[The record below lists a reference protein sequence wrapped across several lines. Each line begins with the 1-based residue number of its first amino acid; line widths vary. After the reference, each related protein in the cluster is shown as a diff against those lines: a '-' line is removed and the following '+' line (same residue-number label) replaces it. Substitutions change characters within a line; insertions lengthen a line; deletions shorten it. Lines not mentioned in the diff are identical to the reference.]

1 MSESLLCGQIAR
13 YRKAAGMT
21 QEELGRAVGVSNQ
34 AVSRWQ

>member
-21 QEELGRAVGVSNQ
+21 QEELGQIGRASCRERV
-34 AVSRWQ
+34 